1 MSEEKLIFDL
11 KAAAR
16 NNAAPQPMAQT
27 TSATTT
33 TPTPTTA
40 SPISEEINQVLTD
53 YESYLSSKRVVDEEK
68 VKFSQSLSI
77 AAFFYEKARNVVDNK
92 SDHLLRRNAIERIIR
107 RLIWEH
113 PRAESAKIAEG
124 LARELVWGRYLDNG
138 SVTRKQIEKTAKI
151 LDKYFFLIN
160 ATIENPGGNA
170 EKRKQVLFGMM
181 SVEIEL
187 TFDQSL
193 FYIGSWT
200 RAMKNWFL
208 KVTDWEDTDFS
219 MDQKETLVYIAVHR
233 ALTKSDDARIF
244 FHYTTWKLK
253 GFSSITEDNFPQMKE
268 ELFSIIDDLGI
279 LIDSP
284 ALPRLYRMMRRN
296 TAQFL
301 IAKDIV
307 EKNPATARG
316 TFVDRDKLV
325 QDVVKT
331 CTLRYN
337 EISGKIRSGITR
349 SIIYILLTKIF
360 IIMAVEVPF
369 EIFYIGAIS
378 WYSLGIN
385 LLTPPILMVLV
396 GLSIRKPDSKN
407 TERILEKIKR
417 LAYEKEPTQKI
428 RFSVIQKKEEGMGY
442 QIFSFIYLLF
452 FLTTFAIIVFILT
465 LLQFNIV
472 SMIVFFFFLS
482 LVLLFGFRVQFA
494 ASDLLVDPDNK
505 NFVSKLFENFTLPF
519 LNLGVWLSKGMV
531 RLNFLTVF
539 MDILIEMPL
548 KTLIEIAGEWTNFI
562 KEKRAEMVEVPM

>member
-11 KAAAR
+11 KNAR
-16 NNAAPQPMAQT
+16 VASGEASNQKPST
-27 TSATTT
+27 ATFL
-33 TPTPTTA
+33 
-40 SPISEEINQVLTD
+40 SEEVGQVLTD
-53 YESYLSSKRVVDEEK
+53 YETYAAKKKIIDEEK

-113 PRAESAKIAEG
+113 PRAETAKVAEG
-124 LARELVWGRYLDNG
+124 LARELVWGRYLESG
-138 SVTRKQIEKTAKI
+138 SVTRRQIEKTAKI

-160 ATIENPGGNA
+160 SLLGEPGGNN

-181 SVEIEL
+181 SVEVEL
-187 TFDQSL
+187 TFDPSL

-200 RAMKNWFL
+200 WAMKNWFL
-208 KVTDWEDTDFS
+208 KITDWEDADFS
-219 MDQKETLVYIAVHR
+219 NDQKESLVYVAVHR

-244 FHYTTWKLK
+244 FHFVSWKVSEFFTMTTDEFAQRKEII
-253 GFSSITEDNFPQMKE
+253 FSF
-268 ELFSIIDDLGI
+268 IDDLGI
-279 LIDSP
+279 LLESP
-284 ALPRLYRMMRRN
+284 ALGRLYRLMRRN

-301 IAKDIV
+301 IAKDII
-307 EKNPATARG
+307 EKGPITARG
-316 TFVDRDKLV
+316 IFLDRDRLV
-325 QDVVKT
+325 QEVVKT

-337 EISGKIRSGITR
+337 EISGKIRSGIIR

-360 IIMAVEVPF
+360 IILLVEVPF
-369 EIFYIGAIS
+369 EIFYIGAIGWS
-378 WYSLGIN
+378 SLGVN
-385 LLTPPILMVLV
+385 MFTPPVLMVLV

-407 TERILEKIKR
+407 TERILDKIKR
-417 LAYEKEPTQKI
+417 LTYEKEPVQKI
-428 RFSVIQKKEEGMGY
+428 RFSVLRKKEEGMGY

-452 FLTTFAIIVFILT
+452 FLITFSIIVFILT
-465 LLQFNIV
+465 LLGFNVV
-472 SMIVFFFFLS
+472 SMVVFFFFLS

-494 ASDLLVDPDNK
+494 ASDLMLDPDNK

-519 LNLGVWLSKGMV
+519 LNLGVWLSRGMV
-531 RLNFLTVF
+531 RLNFLTVV

>member
-1 MSEEKLIFDL
+1 MSEEKLIFEL
-11 KAAAR
+11 KSAAK
-16 NNAAPQPMAQT
+16 NAAVP
-27 TSATTT
+27 
-33 TPTPTTA
+33 TPTPPPASTTA
-40 SPISEEINQVLTD
+40 QAAPALISEEIAQILTD
-53 YESYLSSKRVVDEEK
+53 YEQYLASKRVVDEEK

-113 PRAESAKIAEG
+113 PRAESLKVSEG

-138 SVTRKQIEKTAKI
+138 SVTRKQIERTAKT
-151 LDKYFFLIN
+151 LDKYFFLVN
-160 ATIENPGGNA
+160 ALLETPGGSS
-170 EKRKQVLFGMM
+170 ERRKQTLFGMM

-187 TFDQSL
+187 IFDPAL

-208 KVTDWEDTDFS
+208 KTTEWEDTDFS
-219 MDQKETLVYIAVHR
+219 SDQKENLVYIAVHR
-233 ALTKSDDARIF
+233 ALTKSDDARVF
-244 FHYTTWKLK
+244 FHFTTWKIK
-253 GFSSITEDNFPQMKE
+253 GFANMPEESFPQIKE
-268 ELFSIIDDLGI
+268 QLFSLIDDLAI
-279 LIDSP
+279 LMDSP

-301 IAKDIV
+301 IAKDVV
-307 EKNPATARG
+307 EKSPATARG
-316 TFVDRDKLV
+316 TFMDREKLV
-325 QDVVKT
+325 QEVVKT
-331 CTLRYN
+331 ATLRYN

-349 SIIYILLTKIF
+349 SIIYILLTKIL
-360 IIMAVEVPF
+360 IIMLVEVPF
-369 EIFYIGAIS
+369 EIFYLGAIS

-417 LAYEKEPTQKI
+417 LAYEKEPAQKI
-428 RFSVIQKKEEGMGY
+428 RFSVLQKKEEGMGY
-442 QIFSFIYLLF
+442 RIFSFIYLLF
-452 FLTTFAIIVFILT
+452 FLITFSTIVFVLT
-465 LLQFNIV
+465 LVGFNIV
-472 SMIVFFFFLS
+472 SMVVFFFFLS
-482 LVLLFGFRVQFA
+482 LVLLFGFRVQFS

-531 RLNFLTVF
+531 RLNFITVV

>member
-1 MSEEKLIFDL
+1 MSEEKLIFEL
-11 KAAAR
+11 KTAAKNAAA
-16 NNAAPQPMAQT
+16 T
-27 TSATTT
+27 TPPPS
-33 TPTPTTA
+33 PTPTATQINS
-40 SPISEEINQVLTD
+40 SPISDEVGQVLTD
-53 YESYLSSKRVVDEEK
+53 YEQYLVSKRVVDEEK

-113 PRAESAKIAEG
+113 PRAESLKVSEG

-138 SVTRKQIEKTAKI
+138 SVTRKQIEKTAKT
-151 LDKYFFLIN
+151 LDKYFFLVN
-160 ATIENPGGNA
+160 ALLETPGGNS
-170 EKRKQVLFGMM
+170 ERRKQTLFGMM

-187 TFDQSL
+187 IFDPSL
-193 FYIGSWT
+193 FYIGSWA

-208 KVTDWEDTDFS
+208 KTTEWEDADFS
-219 MDQKETLVYIAVHR
+219 DDQKENLVYIAVHR

-244 FHYTTWKLK
+244 FHFTTWKLK
-253 GFSSITEDNFPQMKE
+253 GFANIPEESFPQIKE
-268 ELFSIIDDLGI
+268 QLFSLIDDLGI
-279 LIDSP
+279 LMESP

-307 EKNPATARG
+307 EKNPVTARG
-316 TFVDRDKLV
+316 TFTDREKLV
-325 QDVVKT
+325 QEVVKT

-360 IIMAVEVPF
+360 IIMLVEVPF
-369 EIFYIGAIS
+369 EIFYLGAIS

-417 LAYEKEPTQKI
+417 LAYEKEPAQRT
-428 RFSVIQKKEEGMGY
+428 RFSVLQRKEEGMGY
-442 QIFSFIYLLF
+442 RIFSFIYLLF
-452 FLTTFAIIVFILT
+452 FLITFSTIVFVLT
-465 LLQFNIV
+465 LLGFNIV
-472 SMIVFFFFLS
+472 SMVVFFFFLS
-482 LVLLFGFRVQFA
+482 LVLLFGFRVQFS

-531 RLNFLTVF
+531 RLNFLTVV

>member
-11 KAAAR
+11 KAAA
-16 NNAAPQPMAQT
+16 NNSASTLATPTMPQATAQT
-27 TSATTT
+27 TS
-33 TPTPTTA
+33 
-40 SPISEEINQVLTD
+40 ISQEIEEVLTD
-53 YESYLSSKRVVDEEK
+53 YEKYSASKRVVDEEK

-113 PRAESAKIAEG
+113 PRAESAKVAEG

-138 SVTRKQIEKTAKI
+138 SVTRKQIEKATRI
-151 LDKYFFLIN
+151 LDKYFFLVN
-160 ATIENPGGNA
+160 ALLETPTGND
-170 EKRKQVLFGMM
+170 EKRKHVLFGMM
-181 SVEIEL
+181 SVEVEL
-187 TFDQSL
+187 TFDPSL

-200 RAMKNWFL
+200 KAMKSWFL
-208 KVTDWEDTDFS
+208 KTADWEDNEIS
-219 MDQKETLVYIAVHR
+219 AEQKESLVYIAVHR

-244 FHYTTWKLK
+244 FHFVTNQNP
-253 GFSSITEDNFPQMKE
+253 GFLLATPENLPRIKDGV
-268 ELFSIIDDLGI
+268 FSTIDDLSI
-279 LIDSP
+279 LLESP
-284 ALPRLYRMMRRN
+284 TLPRLYRMMRRN

-301 IAKDIV
+301 IAKDVV
-307 EKNPATARG
+307 EKNPVTARG
-316 TFVDRDKLV
+316 TFLDRDKLV
-325 QDVVKT
+325 QEVAKT

-360 IIMAVEVPF
+360 IIILIEVPF
-369 EIFYIGAIS
+369 EVFYIGAIS

-417 LAYEKEPTQKI
+417 LVYEKTPAQKV
-428 RFSVIQKKEEGMGY
+428 RFSLLQKKEEGMGY
-442 QIFSFIYLLF
+442 QIFRFIYLLF
-452 FLTTFAIIVFILT
+452 FLITFSIIVFILT
-465 LLQFNIV
+465 LLGFNIV
-472 SMIVFFFFLS
+472 SMVVFFFFLS

-505 NFVSKLFENFTLPF
+505 NFVPKLFENLTLPF